1 MLFLF
6 NSDDSPAGLIFQS
19 PFIDEKTEDSGWH
32 DKWRRSRDWEAM
44 GASWGLVQGSEVV
57 HVSSSPLQL
66 FPESHPSELS
76 LKPDPKSEARGINS
90 SPISYLDFLTV
101 LVQVHRV
108 VVKGIEA
115 VEEVMVLSCW
125 QAQSS

>member
-1 MLFLF
+1 
-6 NSDDSPAGLIFQS
+6 
-19 PFIDEKTEDSGWH
+19 
-32 DKWRRSRDWEAM
+32 
-44 GASWGLVQGSEVV
+44 VQGSEVV